1 MENIMSLPK
10 IEHPI
15 FKIKIPSSKREVRFR
30 PFLVKEEKILLIAKT
45 SEQEND
51 ILLAIKQVVNNC
63 ALDDLNIDKL
73 ALFDV
78 EYLFLRIRAQSV
90 NNIVSVTYR
99 DNEDSTDYDFD
110 IDLNNV
116 NVVFPLNLEK
126 TIKLTETS
134 GIVMKYPE
142 ASLYED
148 KDFMNSGEEAF
159 YQLVLRCIEKFY
171 DADNVYD
178 TKNYTM
184 AEVSDYVDNLDVRTF
199 DKVRDFIL
207 NQPKLNYVIEYKN
220 KLGNKRQIELTS
232 LTDFFTLR

>member
-134 GIVMKYPE
+134 GIVMKYPT
-142 ASLYED
+142 LKLINGIQNL
-148 KDFMNSGEEAF
+148 KDENIDT
-159 YQLVLRCIEKFY
+159 VLDVVVSCIDYVY
-171 DADNVYD
+171 DADQMYYAKD
-178 TKNYTM
+178 TTKEELIEFVESMEQDDLEKIQIFFSTM
-184 AEVSDYVDNLDVRTF
+184 PRITKTLDF
-199 DKVRDFIL
+199 KC
-207 NQPKLNYVIEYKN
+207 KKCEYEEQVVVEGVQN
-220 KLGNKRQIELTS
+220 
-232 LTDFFTLR
+232 FFV